1 MEQLATQCPHCRTQ
15 FRVTMAQLELRDG
28 QVRCG
33 ACREIFNGI
42 DHVYEYTGEQE
53 FLLTPP
59 ATEQDLSDRMTLIDF
74 GSLRDAPEAGGPSMQ
89 EELDALSRAIADLQ
103 SKPWAEPPAT
113 PRSEFGDEETE
124 VAHPDEARVGTATAD
139 DASTGSMT
147 DDTPGFVQQA
157 RRRER
162 NARLWKLLLWTG
174 IPLLMLALSAQL
186 VYFFRSEIA
195 ARSPEAARYL
205 RAICRRA
212 DCTISLPMHIDQLSL
227 AASRLEQVGAD
238 GSADAAAA
246 ASEAAPGTAVTRLTL
261 IALLR
266 NKGDLVQAWPSLDLK
281 LKDAEGGTVV
291 RKSFLPE
298 QYLKS
303 REIRDGIP
311 ASSERE
317 IRITFELDGESP
329 AGFDLTIFYH

>member
-15 FRVTMAQLELRDG
+15 FRVTMAQLELREG

-59 ATEQDLSDRMTLIDF
+59 AAEQDLSDRMTLIDF
-74 GSLRDAPEAGGPSMQ
+74 GSLRDAPETGGPSMQ

-103 SKPWAEPPAT
+103 SKPWAEPPTT
-113 PRSEFGDEETE
+113 PRSEFGDEDIGDPQAGDARDSE
-124 VAHPDEARVGTATAD
+124 VSAD
-139 DASTGSMT
+139 DTGLDSTS

-157 RRRER
+157 RNRER
-162 NARLWKLLLWTG
+162 SARLWKLLLWIG
-174 IPLLMLALSAQL
+174 IPLLMLSLAAQL

-205 RAICRRA
+205 HAICRHA
-212 DCTISLPMHIDQLSL
+212 DCTISLPMQLDQLSL

-238 GSADAAAA
+238 GNAEAAAA
-246 ASEAAPGTAVTRLTL
+246 ASEAAPTASVTRLTL
-261 IALLR
+261 VALLR
-266 NKGDLVQAWPSLDLK
+266 NKGDLVQAWPSLDLT

-298 QYLKS
+298 QYLKA
-303 REIRDGIP
+303 REIRDGMS
-311 ASSERE
+311 AHSERE
-317 IRITFELDGESP
+317 IRIAFELDGESP

>member
-1 MEQLATQCPHCRTQ
+1 
-15 FRVTMAQLELRDG
+15 
-28 QVRCG
+28 
-33 ACREIFNGI
+33 
-42 DHVYEYTGEQE
+42 
-53 FLLTPP
+53 
-59 ATEQDLSDRMTLIDF
+59 
-74 GSLRDAPEAGGPSMQ
+74 
-89 EELDALSRAIADLQ
+89 
-103 SKPWAEPPAT
+103 
-113 PRSEFGDEETE
+113 
-124 VAHPDEARVGTATAD
+124 
-139 DASTGSMT
+139 MT

-238 GSADAAAA
+238 GNAEAA

-261 IALLR
+261 VALLR

-281 LKDAEGGTVV
+281 LKDADGGTVV